1 MRRTTAV
8 AKSSDPS
15 LATFFAPENAEA
27 SRNSTEQQKQ
37 IEALLETPEEKALFA
52 TLSQARQRY
61 IAARDAVNKAK
72 ADGQAEE
79 AEKRFNS
86 DFRPAGVAYLDSLQA
101 LLDQQR
107 ASINTAAA
115 NVQSGY
121 TRGRVLM
128 ISLGALALLTATALA
143 YLITRGVAA
152 MRPGQTS
159 LRRLAIVP
167 ALFTWGLPAME
178 GCAVR
183 VPAPTGSSRDDV

>member
-1 MRRTTAV
+1 MHIHHLSIGSRLALAFSAVIFLTAAILGIGIWQLQAIASETDAMMERPLTKERLVSDWYRTIHTSVRRTTAV

-37 IEALLETPEEKALFA
+37 NE
-52 TLSQARQRY
+52 SQARQRY

-107 ASINTAAA
+107 ASGG
-115 NVQSGY
+115 SP
-121 TRGRVLM
+121 GRFL
-128 ISLGALALLTATALA
+128 IGGLAWNE
-143 YLITRGVAA
+143 V
-152 MRPGQTS
+152 
-159 LRRLAIVP
+159 
-167 ALFTWGLPAME
+167 
-178 GCAVR
+178 
-183 VPAPTGSSRDDV
+183 

>member
-1 MRRTTAV
+1 MHIHHLSIGSRLALAFSAVIFLTAAILGIGIWQLQAIASETDAMMERPLTKERLVSDWYRTIHTSVRRTTAV

-115 NVQSGY
+115 N
-121 TRGRVLM
+121 
-128 ISLGALALLTATALA
+128 
-143 YLITRGVAA
+143 
-152 MRPGQTS
+152 
-159 LRRLAIVP
+159 
-167 ALFTWGLPAME
+167 
-178 GCAVR
+178 
-183 VPAPTGSSRDDV
+183 